1 MNINRNGTLVLLAAL
16 ALALSGCDDPP
27 TRSGAST
34 DPVVLTS
41 VFGQGP
47 GGVGADVLEALAS
60 DTAGAAVSVAAPRE
74 STGTADAEADAVAA
88 LQAGDLDVTV
98 VRADVLA
105 TAGADS
111 LAVLQAPFLVTSPEQ
126 ADRVVADPVAQDLMA
141 GLDEIGLVG
150 LAMVP
155 GGLRHPF
162 GYAGPLLVPDDY
174 AGHGFNV
181 HPGDGAA
188 AIVDALGATPDT
200 SIDTERAVA
209 AARGDLVGIEV
220 SLQHVQAVDL
230 PAVLTSNVTLY
241 TKFDVVIV
249 RADAWAGLSRAQQEE
264 LRDAAVAAGARAV
277 SERDTEAEGLD
288 RWCQTSGASSVLATD
303 EQKAAMEDALASVLE
318 AATAPAEASAA
329 ADRVAELGADVPESA
344 GRACEGPVIEATGDL
359 EVTPVGDQRVLDG
372 MWRMDVR
379 KEDLLAAGAS
389 SAGAAI
395 DAGVW
400 TLDIRNGLGIVQ
412 APHVDDCTFQFRFD
426 GEHVSIDFGAHG
438 NDACYGLVQGTFRL
452 DGDTVHFTWT
462 EQRDYDVALD
472 NAIWARGLHRIG

>member
-1 MNINRNGTLVLLAAL
+1 M
-16 ALALSGCDDPP
+16 
-27 TRSGAST
+27 
-34 DPVVLTS
+34 
-41 VFGQGP
+41 
-47 GGVGADVLEALAS
+47 
-60 DTAGAAVSVAAPRE
+60 
-74 STGTADAEADAVAA
+74 
-88 LQAGDLDVTV
+88 
-98 VRADVLA
+98 
-105 TAGADS
+105 
-111 LAVLQAPFLVTSPEQ
+111 AVLQAPFLVTSPEQ

-264 LRDAAVAAGARAV
+264 ASRRGCRRGRAGRAV
-277 SERDTEAEGLD
+277 SGTPRRRASD

-438 NDACYGLVQGTFRL
+438 NDACYGLVQGTFPTR
-452 DGDTVHFTWT
+452 
-462 EQRDYDVALD
+462 R
-472 NAIWARGLHRIG
+472 